1 MDRNAYFDQKVFI
14 ARSGEAL
21 NKVDG
26 VQGFDANWSVPST
39 PVAINGYGFME
50 DAIEGTLEGSVTI
63 DKIVTSQQNIFSP
76 LFDATLSGT
85 LAYGSSGLFDR
96 NFIFSNAYISSYTSA
111 CTVNEVATE
120 NVSINCYG
128 GIMGSGNTGLCA
140 FEGDTVFV
148 AQAGNISLSISN
160 PNDAADRID
169 LTDAIQSYNIEATI
183 NRRVI
188 EAGIGSNFIQP
199 MSNFL
204 IEYPIPLKTSVD
216 LLVTQYESPLL
227 MDLVCGPEEKNISII
242 LRDCSRAID
251 IRSFNIG
258 ESKLS
263 SYSSSS
269 AIGDNLSVSLEFI
282 KNITGIADLTTI
294 IQ

>member
-1 MDRNAYFDQKVFI
+1 
-14 ARSGEAL
+14 
-21 NKVDG
+21 
-26 VQGFDANWSVPST
+26 
-39 PVAINGYGFME
+39 
-50 DAIEGTLEGSVTI
+50 
-63 DKIVTSQQNIFSP
+63 
-76 LFDATLSGT
+76 
-85 LAYGSSGLFDR
+85 
-96 NFIFSNAYISSYTSA
+96 
-111 CTVNEVATE
+111 
-120 NVSINCYG
+120 
-128 GIMGSGNTGLCA
+128 MGSGNTGLCA